1 MKNFRAPATL
11 LVLTICMASTA
22 QTQKDTT
29 VVLKEAKVSA
39 AKKYRVPKAG
49 TGFIELSS
57 AIVSE
62 TPSFLGESD
71 LMKTLPKDRFVRVQK
86 SYIVQLS
93 KIEAIERSHIVIGK
107 DRIPIGETYQEA
119 LLNALSGNSI
129 LPQ

>member
-49 TGFIELSS
+49 TGFI
-57 AIVSE
+57 
-62 TPSFLGESD
+62 
-71 LMKTLPKDRFVRVQK
+71 
-86 SYIVQLS
+86 
-93 KIEAIERSHIVIGK
+93 
-107 DRIPIGETYQEA
+107 
-119 LLNALSGNSI
+119 
-129 LPQ
+129 